1 MAWHSSEKRNQN
13 KYNHGI
19 IRCLKLEHN
28 IILGTAGH
36 IDHGKTSL
44 VKALTGIETDRLKE
58 EKERGITI
66 ELGFASL
73 DLPNGQHIGI
83 VDMPGHEKFVKNMVA
98 GSSGIDVVTMVIAA
112 DEGVM
117 PQTREHMEICS
128 LMGVKYGVVALTK
141 IDMVDDDLLELALE
155 DINDF
160 VEGTF
165 LEDKPVIPISSVTN
179 EGIDQFLSILETICS
194 SIPARQYSS
203 IFRLPV
209 DRVFSM
215 KGFGTVITGTLTSGS
230 INVGNEIM
238 VYPRQIVSKV
248 RGIQV
253 HSSGVETVD
262 AGTRT
267 AINFQ
272 GLDKESVNR
281 GDILSVPDALIES
294 YMVDAHFHYLKSNA
308 KPAKSRTRIRFH
320 SGTSEILGYMI
331 LLDRKELMPGSDAP
345 VQFRLESPVCCIK
358 DDRYVV
364 RSYSP
369 VKTIGGGSIL
379 NPASQKHK
387 LFDQNVVTGLNRLLD
402 NDNQQTISFFLSLKG
417 FQGLSFFDLRVMT
430 NIPDKKLKS
439 NLQTLLAR
447 QEIVQT
453 NKERQIFVSG
463 SFFNTFK
470 EKILTQLEIF
480 HKNNPLKEGM
490 PTQELKSK
498 FQYIDETKFFNILF
512 TKLSKENLITLDK
525 NIIKLSNHKIA
536 LKIDQH
542 AIKKKIKKI
551 YQSSKLTPPFFR
563 TICDDLDVDKKASI
577 DVLHMLIDEKSII
590 KTKDDLYFD
599 AIEINNLEQKLVKF
613 LKTNESMTTPE
624 FKGIAKVSRK
634 FLIPLIEY
642 FDSIKVTIRVGDT
655 RQLRHR
661 KQ

>member
-1 MAWHSSEKRNQN
+1 MEQ
-13 KYNHGI
+13 
-19 IRCLKLEHN
+19 N

-44 VKALTGIETDRLKE
+44 VKALTGVETDRLKE

-117 PQTREHMEICS
+117 PQTREHMEICN
-128 LMGVKYGVVALTK
+128 LMGVEHGVVALTK
-141 IDMVDDDLLELALE
+141 TDMVDEDLLELAMD

-160 VEGTF
+160 IQGTF
-165 LEDKPVIPISSVTN
+165 LEDKPVIALSSVTGK
-179 EGIDQFLSILETICS
+179 GIDKFISTLETICS
-194 SIPARQYSS
+194 NIPERQFSS

-230 INVGNEIM
+230 IKVGDEIM
-238 VYPRQIVSKV
+238 VYPKQIVSKV

-253 HSSGVETVD
+253 HSSSVETTD

-272 GLDKESVNR
+272 GLDKESIMR
-281 GDILSVPDALIES
+281 GDILSQPDALIES
-294 YMVDAHFHYLKSNA
+294 YMVDAHFHYIKSNTR
-308 KPAKSRTRIRFH
+308 PAKNRTRIRFH
-320 SGTSEILGYMI
+320 SGTSEILGYLI

-358 DDRYVV
+358 DDRYVI

-369 VKTIGGGSIL
+369 VKTIGGGAIL

-387 LFDQNVVTGLNRLLD
+387 LFDENVIAGLNKLLD
-402 NDNQQTISFFLSLKG
+402 NDMEQTISFFLSLKG
-417 FQGLSFFDLRVMT
+417 YQGLSFSALRVMT

-439 NLQTLLAR
+439 SLQKLLAR

-453 NKERQIFVSG
+453 DKEKQIFVSG
-463 SFFNTFK
+463 YFFDDFK
-470 EKILTQLEIF
+470 EKILDHLEIF

-490 PTQELKSK
+490 PTQELRSK
-498 FQYIDETKFFNILF
+498 FQYINDTRFFNILF
-512 TKLSKENLITLDK
+512 TKLSRENLVILDK
-525 NIIKLSNHKIA
+525 NIIKLSDHTIA
-536 LKIDQH
+536 LQVDQYE
-542 AIKKKIKKI
+542 IKEKIKKI
-551 YQSSKLTPPFFR
+551 YQNSGLTPPFFR
-563 TICDDLDVDKKASI
+563 SVCQELDIDKKTST
-577 DVLHMLIDEKSII
+577 DVLNMLIDEKSII
-590 KTKDDLYFD
+590 KTKDDLYFN
-599 AIEINNLEQKLVKF
+599 AAEISRLKQKLVNF
-613 LKTNESMTTPE
+613 FENNESMTTPD
-624 FKGIAKVSRK
+624 FKGIAQVSRK

-655 RQLRHR
+655 RQLR
-661 KQ
+661 

>member
-1 MAWHSSEKRNQN
+1 MAWRCIEKRNKN
-13 KYNHGI
+13 KTRGF
-19 IRCLKLEHN
+19 LQLEKN

-117 PQTREHMEICS
+117 PQTREHMEICN
-128 LMGVKYGVVALTK
+128 LMGIEHGIVALTK
-141 IDMVDDDLLELALE
+141 IDMVDEDLLELALE

-160 VEGTF
+160 VQGTF
-165 LEDKPVIPISSVTN
+165 LEDKPICPVSSVTN
-179 EGIDQFLSILETICS
+179 KGLDEFIKTLETICS
-194 SIPARQYSS
+194 NLPERKFSS

-215 KGFGTVITGTLTSGS
+215 KGFGTVITGTLASGS
-230 INVGNEIM
+230 INVGSDIM
-238 VYPRQIVSKV
+238 VYPRQIISKV

-253 HSSGVETVD
+253 HSASVQTAGP
-262 AGTRT
+262 GTRT

-272 GLDKESVNR
+272 GLGKESVSR
-281 GDILSVPDALIES
+281 GDILSTPDSLIES
-294 YMVDAHFHYLKSNA
+294 YMVDAQFLYLKSNA
-308 KPAKSRTRIRFH
+308 KPAKNRTRIRFH
-320 SGTSEILGYMI
+320 SGTSEILGYLI
-331 LLDRKELMPGSDAP
+331 LLDRAELLPGDEAP

-387 LFDQNVVTGLNRLLD
+387 LFDQEVIQGLEHLILED
-402 NDNQQTISFFLSLKG
+402 NEQTILFFLSLKG
-417 FQGLSFFDLRVMT
+417 FQGLSFSQLRVMT
-430 NIPDKKLKS
+430 NIPDKKL
-439 NLQTLLAR
+439 NAALQKMLAR
-447 QEIVQT
+447 QQVVQT
-453 NKERQIFVSG
+453 DKERQKFVNG
-463 SFFNTFK
+463 AVFEDFK
-470 EKILTQLEIF
+470 KKMLQKITAYHQE
-480 HKNNPLKEGM
+480 NPLKEGM

-498 FQYIDETKFFNILF
+498 FQYIDDAKFFNILF
-512 TKLSKENLITLDK
+512 TKLSKENLIILDK
-525 NIIKLSNHKIA
+525 NIVKLPGHKVA
-536 LKIDQH
+536 LKVDQH
-542 AIKKKIKKI
+542 EVKENIKTI
-551 YQSSKLTPPFFR
+551 YQKSGLTPPFFR
-563 TICDDLDVDKKASI
+563 TICQDLDLDKKTAM
-577 DVLHMLIDEKSII
+577 DVLHMLIDEKSIV

-599 AIEINNLEQKLVKF
+599 AGKIKDLEQNLIAL
-613 LKTNESMTTPE
+613 LKEKDSITTPE
-624 FKGIAKVSRK
+624 FKGITGGVSRK
-634 FLIPLIEY
+634 YLIPLIEY
-642 FDSIKVTIRVGDT
+642 FDSINLTIRVGDT
-655 RQLRHR
+655 RQLRR
-661 KQ
+661 KS

>member
-1 MAWHSSEKRNQN
+1 LEK
-13 KYNHGI
+13 
-19 IRCLKLEHN
+19 N

-117 PQTREHMEICS
+117 PQTREHMEICN
-128 LMGVKYGVVALTK
+128 LMGIEHGLVALTK
-141 IDMVDDDLLELALE
+141 IDMVDEDLLELALE

-160 VEGTF
+160 VQGTF
-165 LEDKPVIPISSVTN
+165 LEGKPIVPVSSVTN
-179 EGIDQFLSILETICS
+179 EGLEDFTQTLETICS
-194 SIPARQYSS
+194 TLPARKFSS

-215 KGFGTVITGTLTSGS
+215 KGFGTVITGTLMSGS
-230 INVGNEIM
+230 VNVGTDIM
-238 VYPRQIVSKV
+238 VYPKRIVSKV

-253 HSSGVETVD
+253 HSSGVEK
-262 AGTRT
+262 AGPGTRT

-272 GLDKESVNR
+272 GLDKESVSR
-281 GDILSVPDALIES
+281 GDILSTPDTLIES
-294 YMVDAHFHYLKSNA
+294 YMVDAHFHFLKSNA
-308 KPAKSRTRIRFH
+308 KPAKNRTRIRFH

-331 LLDRKELMPGSDAP
+331 LLDREELLPGDDAP

-358 DDRYVV
+358 DDRYVI

-387 LFDQNVVTGLNRLLD
+387 LFDKDIIQGIEKLLLD
-402 NDNQQTISFFLSLKG
+402 DNEQIISFFLSLKG
-417 FQGLSFFDLRVMT
+417 FLGVSFSELRVMT
-430 NIPDKKLKS
+430 NIPDKKLS
-439 NLQTLLAR
+439 ASLQKMLAK
-447 QEIVQT
+447 QLIVQT
-453 NKERQIFVSG
+453 DKEKQKYVSG
-463 SFFNTFK
+463 SFFDDFK
-470 EKILTQLEIF
+470 EKIIEKLRTY
-480 HKNNPLKEGM
+480 HADNPLKEGM

-498 FQYIDETKFFNILF
+498 FQYIDDTKFFNILF
-512 TKLSKENLITLDK
+512 TKLSKENHIVLDK
-525 NIIKLSNHKIA
+525 SIVKLSDHEVA
-536 LKIDQH
+536 LQVDQH
-542 AIKKKIKKI
+542 EIKANIKKI
-551 YQSSKLTPPFFR
+551 YQTSGLTPPFFR
-563 TICDDLDVDKKASI
+563 TICQDLDIDKKNGT
-577 DVLHMLIDEKSII
+577 DVLHMLIDEKSIV

-599 AIEINNLEQKLVKF
+599 AKKIQTLEEKLIAF
-613 LKTNESMTTPE
+613 LKAKESITTPE
-624 FKGIAKVSRK
+624 FKEMTGVSRK
-634 FLIPLIEY
+634 YVIPLIEY
-642 FDSIKVTIRVGDT
+642 FDAINLTIRVGDT
-655 RQLRHR
+655 RLLRR
-661 KQ
+661 KS

>member
-1 MAWHSSEKRNQN
+1 MEQ
-13 KYNHGI
+13 
-19 IRCLKLEHN
+19 N

-44 VKALTGIETDRLKE
+44 VKALTGVETDRLKE

-98 GSSGIDVVTMVIAA
+98 GSSGIDIVTMVIAA

-117 PQTREHMEICS
+117 PQTREHMEICN
-128 LMGVKYGVVALTK
+128 LMGVEHGIVALTK
-141 IDMVDDDLLELALE
+141 TDMVDEDLLELAME

-165 LEDKPVIPISSVTN
+165 LEDKPVIPLSAVTN
-179 EGIDQFLSILETICS
+179 DGIDEFITTLETICAT
-194 SIPARQYSS
+194 IPNRQFSS

-230 INVGNEIM
+230 INVGDDIM

-253 HSSGVETVD
+253 HSSSVKTAV

-272 GLDKESVNR
+272 GLDKKSIIR
-281 GDILSVPDALIES
+281 GDILSQPHALIES
-294 YMVDAHFHYLKSNA
+294 YMVDAHFLYLKSNA
-308 KPAKSRTRIRFH
+308 KPVKPRTRIRFH

-331 LLDRKELMPGSDAP
+331 LLDRKELTPGDDAP

-358 DDRYVV
+358 DDRYVI

-369 VKTIGGGSIL
+369 VKTIGGGAIL

-387 LFDQNVVTGLNRLLD
+387 LFDKNIIQGLEKLLY
-402 NDNQQTISFFLSLKG
+402 NDSEQTITLFLSLKG
-417 FQGLSFFDLRVMT
+417 YQGISFSDLRVMT
-430 NIPDKKLKS
+430 NIQDKKLKS
-439 NLQTLLAR
+439 SLQKLLAM

-453 NKERQIFVSG
+453 DKEKQIFVSG
-463 SFFNTFK
+463 SFFDDFK
-470 EKILTQLEIF
+470 KNIIDRLQIF
-480 HKNNPLKEGM
+480 HAKNPLKEGM

-498 FQYIDETKFFNILF
+498 FQYINDTKFFNILF
-512 TKLSKENLITLDK
+512 TRLSKENLIIVDK
-525 NIIKLSNHKIA
+525 NIIKLSDHVVA
-536 LKIDQH
+536 LQVDQH
-542 AIKKKIKKI
+542 EIKEKIKKI
-551 YQSSKLTPPFFR
+551 YQSSGLTPPFFR
-563 TICDDLDVDKKASI
+563 TICNDLDIDKKTST

-599 AIEINNLEQKLVKF
+599 ASEISRLEQKLVKF
-613 LKTNESMTTPE
+613 LQTNESITTPE
-624 FKGIAKVSRK
+624 FKNMTKVSRK
-634 FLIPLIEY
+634 FVIPLIEY
-642 FDSIKVTIRVGDT
+642 YDSIKVTIRVGDI
-655 RQLRHR
+655 RQLRR
-661 KQ
+661 KR

>member
-1 MAWHSSEKRNQN
+1 LEK
-13 KYNHGI
+13 
-19 IRCLKLEHN
+19 N

-117 PQTREHMEICS
+117 PQTREHMEICN
-128 LMGVKYGVVALTK
+128 LMGIEHGLVALTK
-141 IDMVDDDLLELALE
+141 IDMVDEDLLELALE

-160 VEGTF
+160 VQGTF
-165 LEDKPVIPISSVTN
+165 LEGKPIVPVSSVTN
-179 EGIDQFLSILETICS
+179 EGLEDFTQTLETICS
-194 SIPARQYSS
+194 TLPARKFSS

-215 KGFGTVITGTLTSGS
+215 KGFGTVITGTLMSGS
-230 INVGNEIM
+230 VNVGTDIM
-238 VYPRQIVSKV
+238 VYPKRIVSKV

-253 HSSGVETVD
+253 HSSGVEK
-262 AGTRT
+262 AGPGTRT

-272 GLDKESVNR
+272 GLDKESVSR
-281 GDILSVPDALIES
+281 GDILSTPDTLIES
-294 YMVDAHFHYLKSNA
+294 YMVDAHFHFLKSNA
-308 KPAKSRTRIRFH
+308 KPAKNRTRIRFH

-331 LLDRKELMPGSDAP
+331 LLDREELLPGDDAP

-358 DDRYVV
+358 DDRYVI

-369 VKTIGGGSIL
+369 VKTIGGGAIL

-387 LFDQNVVTGLNRLLD
+387 LFDENVIAGLNKLLD
-402 NDNQQTISFFLSLKG
+402 NDMEQTISFFLSLKG
-417 FQGLSFFDLRVMT
+417 YHGLSFSHLRVMT

-439 NLQTLLAR
+439 CLQTLLAK
-447 QEIVQT
+447 QDIVQT
-453 NKERQIFVSG
+453 DKEKQIFVSG
-463 SFFNTFK
+463 SFFDDFK
-470 EKILTQLEIF
+470 KNIIDRLQVF
-480 HKNNPLKEGM
+480 HSKNPLKEGM

-498 FQYIDETKFFNILF
+498 FQYINDTKFFNILF
-512 TKLSKENLITLDK
+512 TRLSKENLIIVDK
-525 NIIKLSNHKIA
+525 NIIKLSDHVVA
-536 LKIDQH
+536 LQVDQH
-542 AIKKKIKKI
+542 EVKEKIKKI
-551 YQSSKLTPPFFR
+551 YQSSGLTPPFFR
-563 TICDDLDVDKKASI
+563 TICQDLDIDKKTST

-599 AIEINNLEQKLVKF
+599 ASEINRLEQKLVKF
-613 LKTNESMTTPE
+613 LQTNESITTPE
-624 FKGIAKVSRK
+624 FKEMTKVSRK
-634 FLIPLIEY
+634 FVIPLIEY
-642 FDSIKVTIRVGDT
+642 FDSIKVTIRVGDI
-655 RQLRHR
+655 RQLRR
-661 KQ
+661 KR